1 MAARSG
7 WFNKRV
13 RIQSRSSATRAENGE
28 EIATWD
34 DLVTST
40 PDHCV
45 WASIMPVRGK
55 EFFAAAQMQG
65 AADCKITIR
74 YRDDVTHAM
83 RILHG
88 TTTYTLTA
96 EPINVGSKNETLELM
111 CVTGV
116 RDD

>member
-1 MAARSG
+1 MRAGRL
-7 WFNKRV
+7 NKRV
-13 RIQSRSSATRAENGE
+13 LIQRKSVTRAGNGE
-28 EIATWD
+28 EVVTWV
-34 DLVTST
+34 DLVTT
-40 PDHCV
+40 TDDHRV
-45 WASIMPVRGK
+45 WGSIMPIRGR

-74 YRDDVTHAM
+74 YRTDVTRAM

-88 TTTYTLTA
+88 ETIYTLTA
-96 EPINVGSKNETLELM
+96 EPINVGSKNESLELM